1 MNILKYRNQWN
12 RWITITKNQQIFLIF
27 SILSLA
33 NIVQAHPFRLNQN
46 DLKEQDVFR
55 QLDELWPTAN
65 HERLSSGA
73 PGTHYWQQKVDYQMK
88 IRIDEDENRLTG
100 EAIITYHNESPHALS
115 YLWLQLDQNHFAHD
129 SIANQTRTSS
139 HMEKF
144 YYGEMR
150 EYLLSKNPGM
160 GFQIHAVQDLQNL
173 DLRYQIVD
181 TMMRID
187 LNTALASKQKFQFK
201 IKWQY
206 QIGNAKEQWGRSGFE
221 ILTQAPKDRKIYEIA
236 QFFPRMAAY
245 TDTYGWQNKQ
255 FLGNGEFTLEFGDYE
270 VEIDVPNTHVV
281 ASTGE
286 LINPIEVLSK
296 DQIDRLAQAKTAT
309 KPMMVITKEEAIAN
323 QSLKATAR
331 KTWRFKATQVRDF
344 AFATS
349 STFIWDAWGYQNG
362 DQNTVMAMSFYPND
376 AYVLWSKYSTQAI
389 VHTLETYEKFTFSYP
404 YPVAISVN
412 GPVGGMEYPMICFN
426 GPRPE
431 EDGTYSQ
438 NTKYGL
444 ISVVIHEVG
453 HFFFPMIV
461 NSDERQW
468 TWMDEGINTFLQ
480 FQAERTWEDDYPS
493 WDGQPHKIVNY
504 MKSEKQVPIM
514 TQSDSLVQFGN
525 NAYAKPA
532 AALSI
537 LRESI
542 MGEALFDHAF
552 KTYANRWKFKRPYPA
567 DFFRSMED
575 ASAVDLDWFWRSWF
589 YSILPVDI
597 EIASITQYRLKTKD
611 PKIDKIAEK
620 EEKDAFPQTLV
631 SQRNQSKIKRV
642 DRFPELKD
650 FYNQYDPLNI
660 TWKDEQNYQSF
671 LSELKDWEKAQLQ
684 TKGYF
689 YRVIIKNKGGTISHL
704 PLLIEFEDGQTEI
717 KRIPPEIWRKNQ
729 LEVAL
734 FWQFDQPIKSLSF
747 DPYLETADI
756 DISNNQY
763 PRKILKDSFELLK
776 QEKSKNA
783 MKQAL
788 DEAKEKL
795 EKEKLEK
802 EKLEKEKLEKEKLEK
817 EKNSKS
823 VIEPKTPTPH

>member
-1 MNILKYRNQWN
+1 MMRFIVVFIFIFILNSP
-12 RWITITKNQQIFLIF
+12 IF
-27 SILSLA
+27 
-33 NIVQAHPFRLNQN
+33 AHPFRLHQS

-65 HERLSSGA
+65 EQRLSSGA
-73 PGTHYWQQKVDYQMK
+73 PGSGYWQQKADYQMK
-88 IRIDEDENRLTG
+88 IKLDETKDQLMG

-115 YLWLQLDQNHFAHD
+115 YLWLQLDQNHFAHN
-129 SIANQTRTSS
+129 SIANQTRTAS

-150 EYLLSKNPGM
+150 EFLLSQKPGM
-160 GFQIHAVQDLQNL
+160 GFQIETVEEMNNVPLQ
-173 DLRYQIVD
+173 YQIVD

-187 LNTALASKQKFQFK
+187 LRSELQSKQKLQFK
-201 IKWQY
+201 MQWHY

-221 ILTQAPKDRKIYEIA
+221 ILTKAPKDRKIYEIA

-255 FLGNGEFTLEFGDYE
+255 FLGNGEFTLEFGDYD
-270 VEIDVPNTHVV
+270 VEIDVPNTHIV

-286 LINPIEVLSK
+286 LLNPTEVLSAQ
-296 DQIDRLAQAKTAT
+296 QIERLAKAKTASQ
-309 KPMMVITKEEAIAN
+309 PMMIITKEEALAN
-323 QSLKATAR
+323 EILKESGR
-331 KTWRFKATQVRDF
+331 KIWRFKANQVRDF
-344 AFATS
+344 AFASS
-349 STFIWDAWGYQNG
+349 STFLWDAWGYQNA
-362 DQNTVMAMSFYPND
+362 DQNTVMAMSYYPND
-376 AYVLWSKYSTQAI
+376 AEILWSKYSTQAI
-389 VHTLETYEKFTFSYP
+389 VHTLETYENFTFSYP

-480 FQAERTWEDDYPS
+480 FQAERTWQEDYPS

-542 MGEALFDHAF
+542 MGEKSFDHAF

-567 DFFRSMED
+567 DFFRTMED

-597 EIASITQYRLKTKD
+597 EIANITQYRLKTKD
-611 PKIDKIAEK
+611 PQIDKNAEK
-620 EEKDAFPQTLV
+620 EEKEALPKTLIQ
-631 SQRNQSKIKRV
+631 QRDLSRTKRV

-650 FYNQYDPLNI
+650 FYNQYEPLDV
-660 TWKDEQNYQSF
+660 TWKDQQNYKTF
-671 LSELKDWEKAQLQ
+671 LAELKDWEKDQLQ

-689 YRVIIKNKGGTISHL
+689 YRVLFKNKGGTISHL
-704 PLLIEFEDGQTEI
+704 PLLIEFEDGKTEF

-729 LEVAL
+729 QEVAV
-734 FWQFDQPIKSLSF
+734 FWHFDQPMKSVSF

-756 DISNNQY
+756 DLSNHQY
-763 PRKILKDSFELLK
+763 PRKILKDSFELIK

-783 MKQAL
+783 MKQAQ

-795 EKEKLEK
+795 EHEAKEKPNQEK
-802 EKLEKEKLEKEKLEK
+802 PNQEKPNQEKPNQEKP
-817 EKNSKS
+817 NQPS
-823 VIEPKTPTPH
+823 IQQDTPSSPPLDTPSP